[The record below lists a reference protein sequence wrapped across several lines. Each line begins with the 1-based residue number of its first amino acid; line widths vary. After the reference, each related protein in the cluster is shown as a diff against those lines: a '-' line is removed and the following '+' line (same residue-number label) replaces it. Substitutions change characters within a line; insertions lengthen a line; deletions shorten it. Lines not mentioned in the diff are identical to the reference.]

1 MKRFFM
7 LVTIASL
14 SCLGAVGCDKKV
26 DAPPAPNE
34 GAKQADEKPATLTDD
49 DLPVK
54 SDFVEEAEAAIT
66 KESYKSELDK
76 LATEI
81 EAD

>member
-1 MKRFFM
+1 MKRLFI
-7 LVTIASL
+7 LLTIATLSSL
-14 SCLGAVGCDKKV
+14 GCDKKV
-26 DAPPAPNE
+26 DAPPAANE